1 MKALLPCMIL
11 IQQHRKY
18 LLQVDWASFSINIHF
33 VGQFWRKWFT
43 QFCECERK
51 AFHFGVFRL
60 TILRFQLATD
70 ILWEV
75 PVFTSWPSS
84 NRKHVS
90 PEPRERSQAQC
101 QRKFDFLKWGCS
113 RQKKDVT
120 WLTSLFPMNAFAS
133 RVVSCFNCSQRFE
146 LWNLRGLYKSCSKK
160 DWIQKWIPA
169 DTSKN
174 YNYATFLAVFNVW
187 RLEPLQLSVSVPDRG
202 DQGESIKSFNL
213 STRVEQPMI
222 KMQSNFQKIVFSP
235 PKKVW
240 LYRTHQISKYQIT
253 NPFWLNVGGKVDL
266 CQTLDNP
273 G

>member
-51 AFHFGVFRL
+51 AIHVGVFRL

-90 PEPRERSQAQC
+90 PEPRERSQAHC

-120 WLTSLFPMNAFAS
+120 WLTSLFPTNAFAS

-146 LWNLRGLYKSCSKK
+146 LWNLRGVYKSCSKR
-160 DWIQKWIPA
+160 
-169 DTSKN
+169 TGSKSEYQQTHPKIIIMLHFWRFPTCGAWN
-174 YNYATFLAVFNVW
+174 LCSSVFVLN
-187 RLEPLQLSVSVPDRG
+187 RG
-202 DQGESIKSFNL
+202 DQGEGIKSFNL

-222 KMQSNFQKIVFSP
+222 KMHSNFQKIVFSP
-235 PKKVW
+235 PKRSD
-240 LYRTHQISKYQIT
+240 YIGHIKYQKIKSQIR
-253 NPFWLNVGGKVDL
+253 FGLMLVVK
-266 CQTLDNP
+266 
-273 G
+273 